1 MSDDVLKP
9 NLAILAGR
17 GGLRPTN
24 LNEYGDLRGHPR
36 KHEPALKQSAPFWST
51 SGNYAETAFRNILQ
65 FPFKGLRFSMVA
77 MQRQLAAEKSSVRYI
92 ARLNPLFLQFLSHSK
107 LINLTHQSTRKSEC
121 GMNREGRLG

>member
-1 MSDDVLKP
+1 DAVLAA
-9 NLAILAGR
+9 NR
-17 GGLRPTN
+17 GTLGGLVALRPTDVD
-24 LNEYGDLRGHPR
+24 EERDLHGHPG

-51 SGNYAETAFRNILQ
+51 SGNYAETAFRNIFQ

-107 LINLTHQSTRKSEC
+107 LINLTHHSTRKTEC
-121 GMNREGRLG
+121 GMNRE